1 MYDLDVP
8 DLIGALA
15 DRFEEYEIG
24 PREAAI
30 ITVEI
35 LAHAMDAVEAES
47 ERVTDIVCSG
57 EATANAIRQ
66 RVRRTRH

>member
-8 DLIGALA
+8 DLIGAIA
-15 DRFEEYEIG
+15 DRFEEYDISL
-24 PREAAI
+24 REAAI
-30 ITVEI
+30 ITVET

-47 ERVTDIVCSG
+47 ERVIDIVCSG